1 MREEI
6 KSQAHELGFDLVG
19 FARAADFNKTAPHAK
34 DGLTSFLD
42 KEWYGDMDWFVDKAD
57 RRIHPNALWDEAKT
71 VIMLGMN
78 YKPPEDALGNLET
91 PDVGNLSIYARGR
104 DYHDV
109 VKKRIKQLARSI
121 HQQHGNAVK
130 VFVDTAPVMEKPL
143 AAAAGIGWQGKHTN
157 LVSRKIGSWFF
168 LAALYT
174 TLELEPDEPHRDTCG
189 ECRACLDA
197 CPTDAFPEPYK
208 LDARRCISYLTIE
221 HKGHIDVEFRKPMGN
236 RIYGCDDCL
245 AACPWNKFART
256 AGEVKLRAKEH
267 LIKPKLAD
275 FLEMDDA
282 AFRTF
287 FTASPIKRTGRDRF
301 MRNVLIAVG
310 NTRRVGGI
318 EGDGASTDSPAP
330 DYIPAVKKHLIDPNP
345 IVRAMAVWACRQ
357 LMTPQGFEEL
367 KTEYMGKEPDENVM
381 AEWG

>member
-1 MREEI
+1 MTNSVRENI
-6 KSQAHELGFDLVG
+6 KIEARELGFDLVG
-19 FARAADFNKTAPHAK
+19 FASAKDFNTTAPHAK

-42 KEWYGDMDWFVDKAD
+42 KEWYGDMDWFVEKAD
-57 RRIHPNALWDEAKT
+57 RRIHPNALWDECKT
-71 VIMLGMN
+71 VIMVGMN
-78 YKPPEDALGNLET
+78 YCPADSNNDPLTPLHNLNN
-91 PDVGNLSIYARGR
+91 PQIGNLSVYARGR

-121 HQQHGNAVK
+121 HQAHDVAVK

-143 AAAAGIGWQGKHTN
+143 AQAAGIGWQGKHTN
-157 LVSRKIGSWFF
+157 LVSREIGSWFF

-174 TLELEPDEPHRDTCG
+174 TLEIEPDAPHVDTCG

-197 CPTDAFPEPYK
+197 CPTNAFPEPNK

-221 HKGHIDVEFRKPMGN
+221 HKGHIDEEFRKAMDN

-245 AACPWNKFART
+245 AACPWNKFAQTSR
-256 AGEVKLRAKEH
+256 EVKLKAKEH
-267 LIKPKLAD
+267 LIAPKLAD

-282 AFRTF
+282 AFREF

-301 MRNVLIAVG
+301 MRNVLIACG
-310 NTRRVGGI
+310 NS
-318 EGDGASTDSPAP
+318 GDETF
-330 DYIPAVKKHLIDPNP
+330 IPAVKKHLSDPNP
-345 IVRAMAVWACRQ
+345 IIRAMAIWALKQ
-357 LMTPQGFEEL
+357 LMNDGEFEAL
-367 KTEYMGKEPDENVM
+367 KAEHFGAEVDKSVM